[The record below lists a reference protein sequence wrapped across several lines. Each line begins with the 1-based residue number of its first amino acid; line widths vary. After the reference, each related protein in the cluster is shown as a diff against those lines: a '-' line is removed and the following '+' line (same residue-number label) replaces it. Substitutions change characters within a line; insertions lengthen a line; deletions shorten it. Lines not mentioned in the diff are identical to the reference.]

1 MRLVDIEELLED
13 YNAGLILNHEVIE
26 MLEAAPVVDA
36 IVLPAPIGSP
46 AYRIVKRST
55 GRRSAP
61 RTKNYE
67 QKQPHDIYF
76 VRRIWLNEA
85 NAYSVSKDWGKTVF
99 GTMEEAQEVME
110 TLQ

>member
-1 MRLVDIEELLED
+1 MRLVDIEELLDD
-13 YNAGLILNHEVIE
+13 YNAGLILNHEIIE

-36 IVLPAPIGSP
+36 IVLPAPMGSP
-46 AYRIVKRST
+46 AYRIVKSST

-67 QKQPHDIYF
+67 QKPSHDFYF
-76 VRRIWLNEA
+76 IRCIWLNET
-85 NAYSVSKDWGKTVF
+85 NVYNVSKNWGKTVF